1 MFFSSGTTGLPKLV
15 MFSHRALCAHLDII
29 SATRLSKA
37 LPKLDHNDICLSVLP
52 YFHAGGLLTA
62 LVMLAQGV
70 RLIVWRQF
78 ERAKLFEMIHKYNV
92 TVLSVVPVILE
103 AMANVDVQLEETL
116 RYIFVGGD
124 RLAAEIV
131 NKMEKR
137 LAPEQHI
144 VQCKQSFC

>member
-1 MFFSSGTTGLPKLV
+1 
-15 MFSHRALCAHLDII
+15 
-29 SATRLSKA
+29 
-37 LPKLDHNDICLSVLP
+37 
-52 YFHAGGLLTA
+52 
-62 LVMLAQGV
+62 MLAQGV

-124 RLAAEIV
+124 RLAAEV
-131 NKMEKR
+131 VHKMEKR